1 MFEICFGIVQQNGT
15 KDIDEVQQNFDN
27 SESKG
32 QIYWGFI
39 MLFIL
44 FLYNFFKVI

>member
-1 MFEICFGIVQQNGT
+1 MDTEVYRDEIKLCLRFALEIVQQNGT

-32 QIYWGFI
+32 QIY
-39 MLFIL
+39 
-44 FLYNFFKVI
+44 